1 VRHSSACLALCVAGL
16 LLSACGFTSSPAEGL
31 QFQPPAGWKSSPG
44 IMGFMQFWRPPVD
57 DGEMLMLVKSPKPL
71 EAKEVFSNSQ
81 MHGTLKDVTIQDLRT
96 IQICGNQS
104 ATLLQ
109 AQGTSSSRPEKDQVE
124 MIMSNAGGSSY
135 FAMYVRP
142 LGTPAN
148 PQASVAVRQLCLK
161 P

>member
-1 VRHSSACLALCVAGL
+1 VRHSLACLALCVAGV

-71 EAKEVFSNSQ
+71 QAKDVFSNNQ
-81 MHGTLKDVTIQDLRT
+81 MQGTLKDVTIQDVRT

-109 AQGTSSSRPEKDQVE
+109 AQGTSSSRQGKDQVE
-124 MIMSNAGGSSY
+124 MIMSSTGGSTY
-135 FAMYVRP
+135 LAMYVRP
-142 LGTPAN
+142 VETAAN
-148 PQASVAVRQLCLK
+148 PQASAAVRQLCAK

>member
-1 VRHSSACLALCVAGL
+1 
-16 LLSACGFTSSPAEGL
+16 LLSACGFTKSPAEGL

-44 IMGFMQFWRPPVD
+44 IMGFMQFWRPPAD
-57 DGEMLMLVKSPKPL
+57 DGEMLMLVKSPKPMD
-71 EAKEVFSNSQ
+71 AKEVFSNSQ
-81 MHGTLKDVTIQDLRT
+81 MHGTLRDVTIQDLRT

-109 AQGTSSSRPEKDQVE
+109 AQGTSSSRQGKDQVE
-124 MIMSNAGGSSY
+124 MIMTNAGGSSY

-142 LGTPAN
+142 LGTAAN
-148 PQASVAVRQLCLK
+148 PEASAAVRELCAK

>member
-1 VRHSSACLALCVAGL
+1 VRHSSAWLALCVAGI

-57 DGEMLMLVKSPKPL
+57 DGQMLMLIKSPKPMDP
-71 EAKEVFSNSQ
+71 KEVFSNSQ

-96 IQICGNQS
+96 IQICGNQA

-109 AQGTSSSRPEKDQVE
+109 AQGTSSTRDGKDQVE
-124 MIMSNAGGSSY
+124 MIMTNAGGSSY

-142 LGTPAN
+142 LGAAAN
-148 PQASVAVRQLCLK
+148 PEASAAVRELCAK